1 MTRSGALVAA
11 ALSAALCA
19 LAYVLAVG
27 TSAGRAIDDAGL
39 LKHDEALALP
49 RVHDATETIVH
60 TIDRGSLAILG
71 IALVAVAMARGRTRT
86 ALAALI
92 SIAGANLTT
101 QALKR
106 ILGSTDPLGGDAL
119 RVFEGSFPSGH
130 ATVAMSLAL
139 ALLLV
144 VPRPWRLAAALAG
157 IGYTAAI
164 GVGMLA
170 LGWHFPS
177 DVVGGYLVAT
187 AWAALAVAVARPE
200 REPPVPGGRERR
212 RTLWLLG
219 GAGALLAGLFA
230 VVAVATAPE
239 LLVYGR
245 LRTTF
250 VAGGLLIAA
259 LATVLV
265 ASAAVALSRSPTRIR
280 RTMGVEAPQP

>member
-19 LAYVLAVG
+19 LAYALSVG
-27 TSAGRAIDDAGL
+27 TSTGRTIDDAGL
-39 LKHDEALALP
+39 LKHDETHALP
-49 RVHDATETIVH
+49 RVHDATETIVQ

-71 IALVAVAMARGRTRT
+71 IALVLVAVARSRPRT
-86 ALAALI
+86 AIAALI
-92 SIAGANLTT
+92 LIAGANLTT

-106 ILGSTDPLGGDAL
+106 LLGEVDPLGGDAL
-119 RVFEGSFPSGH
+119 RLFEGSFPSGH

-144 VPRPWRLAAALAG
+144 VPRPWRLAAGLAG
-157 IGYTAAI
+157 IVYAVAI

-170 LGWHFPS
+170 LGWHYPS
-177 DVVGGYLVAT
+177 DVAGAYLVAT
-187 AWAALAVAVARPE
+187 AWAALAVAIVRPE
-200 REPPVPGGRERR
+200 AEPTVPGGRDRR

-219 GAGALLAGLFA
+219 GAGALLAGLLA
-230 VVAVATAPE
+230 IVAVASAPE

-250 VAGGLLIAA
+250 VAGGLLIAT

-265 ASAAVALSRSPTRIR
+265 ASAAVALFRSPTRIR
-280 RTMGVEAPQP
+280 RAMGAQSPEP